1 MKHIKVI
8 MMMIVMMVVYTVV
21 VVVNVDGS
29 YDVDGYDIYNHDACG
44 SLDYDDDDDSG
55 VGSV

>member
-1 MKHIKVI
+1 
-8 MMMIVMMVVYTVV
+8 MIVMMVVYTVV